1 MLHLQLFYGKV
12 VVVCCIVCEEVILL
26 IIFSYDN
33 FRCIRPQNSVLFNIL
48 CDCVVLI
55 LLKEECLGLQ
65 SLTSQSLCLRSAC
78 AMFKA
83 QGSSMAL
90 LLCVFDLDLVSP
102 FFSCLS
108 PAQYWLDSC
117 CFSSVW
123 DPLLGGKY
131 RRLSIIF

>member
-83 QGSSMAL
+83 QGSSVARLLCLWSRPCLSFL
-90 LLCVFDLDLVSP
+90 LLSFSSSVLTWLLLF
-102 FFSCLS
+102 FFSLRSS
-108 PAQYWLDSC
+108 P
-117 CFSSVW
+117 
-123 DPLLGGKY
+123 
-131 RRLSIIF
+131 RREI